1 MRTGIAH
8 GILLS
13 AAFGL
18 AACTSKETV
27 LVKPVEVAQ
36 QPAADVLKHQPPAA
50 DVQKHQQPAADVTMH
65 NPPPAVVQKHQPQV
79 SPLHKKVDSLLE
91 KKNYRQAI
99 ELMKGRNH
107 EGLEKEYILAVNR
120 LLEAGDDELS
130 RGNYVAAAR
139 SFKTVLD
146 AYPSDPFPR
155 ERLSHDPKQ
164 IRSSLETC
172 ANRLMEQG
180 IEEYRHGRLDSAIR
194 KWKSVLMII
203 PGHQQAKKSLDTATI
218 QLQELK
224 NLKSR

>member
-1 MRTGIAH
+1 MKTGIAH
-8 GILLS
+8 GILLI

-27 LVKPVEVAQ
+27 LVKPAEVAGQ
-36 QPAADVLKHQPPAA
+36 TTGDVLKHQPP
-50 DVQKHQQPAADVTMH
+50 PAI
-65 NPPPAVVQKHQPQV
+65 VQKHQPQV
-79 SPLHKKVDSLLE
+79 SPLRRKVDFLLE

-99 ELMKGRNH
+99 DLMSGKNL
-107 EGLEKEYILAVNR
+107 EGLEKEYIQAANR
-120 LLEAGDDELS
+120 LLEMGDYALS
-130 RGNYVAAAR
+130 RGYYVAAAR

-146 AYPSDPFPR
+146 AYPADPFPR
-155 ERLSHDPKQ
+155 ERISHDQKQ

-180 IEEYRHGRLDSAIR
+180 IEEYRHGRLESAIR
-194 KWKSVLMII
+194 KWKSVLMIS

-224 NLKSR
+224 NLKNR